1 MTALLIRAVW
11 VVVLAAGVGEVAA
24 QAIYTCVD
32 ARGRRITSDRP
43 IVECNDRQQ
52 KELNPSGTVRRNVG
66 PSLTADERDAQEAR
80 ERQENDERLRANE
93 ERRRNRAMLSRY
105 QNQAAHD
112 KERAEALA
120 QVDEVI
126 AAASKRMGE
135 LEKERAGIADELEF
149 YRSTPDK
156 VPAKV
161 RRLVEENEAST
172 AAQKR
177 FIADQESEKR
187 RVNARFDEELA
198 RLRQLWAQQARGVR

>member
-1 MTALLIRAVW
+1 MTARRRFLL
-11 VVVLAAGVGEVAA
+11 VLALAACVGEVAA
-24 QAIYTCVD
+24 QGIYTCVD

-43 IVECNDRQQ
+43 IAECNDRQQ
-52 KELNPSGTVRRNVG
+52 KELNPSGTLRRNVG
-66 PSLTADERDAQEAR
+66 PSLTAEEREAQEAR
-80 ERQENDERLRANE
+80 ERQENEERLRANDVQ
-93 ERRRNRAMLSRY
+93 RRNRALLTRY

-126 AAASKRMGE
+126 ATANKRLSE
-135 LEKERAGIADELEF
+135 LDKERAAIADELEF
-149 YRSTPDK
+149 YKSTPDK
-156 VPAKV
+156 VPLKV
-161 RRLVEENEAST
+161 RRMVEENEATT